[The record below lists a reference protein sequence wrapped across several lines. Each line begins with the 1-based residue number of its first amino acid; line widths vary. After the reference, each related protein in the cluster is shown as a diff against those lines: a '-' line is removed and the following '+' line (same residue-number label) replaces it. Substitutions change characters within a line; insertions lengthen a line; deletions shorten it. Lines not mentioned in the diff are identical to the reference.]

1 MFNVEVA
8 YQTLSNYLIELKELI
23 QEVSDYQWIVAEI
36 AKIGADKNGHYWL
49 ELVEKKDDEIIAQCK
64 AVIWRSQTETIRNFQ
79 LKTGMSLQSGLKI
92 LFLGRATFHEK
103 HGFSIYINQI
113 DPSFTIGEMALKKKE
128 IIDRLTREGLID
140 RNKLI
145 EVPIVIQRIAIVS
158 SATAAGYE
166 DFLNILHH
174 NEYHFKFYTYLFDS
188 FVQGEGAAISMI
200 ESLKQC
206 ASLFKNFDA
215 VVIIRGGGSVVD
227 LHSFNDYE
235 LAKTIALMPLPVF
248 TGIGHTRD
256 ETVADYVA
264 SKSFKTPSELAKFI
278 ISRAF
283 DYYARIEDLR
293 KRILNRVQ
301 SLLKIESGR
310 IDSIKDR
317 FISSTRNSIIRANNE
332 LNIKI
337 NSFHADILKRM
348 NIHRESIHSLKH
360 ELHRK
365 ATMRLRQEEILLN
378 KVKHEIKLKTSHFSS
393 KIRFDFKSSISS
405 LLTKT
410 NNLIRIENLQIDR
423 LKEKL
428 NLLSPENVLKRG
440 YSITYLNGKLLK
452 SAEDVKLGQQL
463 HIKLYKGKITGKV
476 TGKEEE
482 NGELKL
488 F

>member
-1 MFNVEVA
+1 MFNVEVT
-8 YQTLSNYLIELKELI
+8 YQTLSSYLIEIKEFI

-36 AKIGADKNGHYWL
+36 AKIGVDKNGHYWL

-79 LKTGMSLQSGLKI
+79 IKTGMHLQSGLKI

-140 RNKLI
+140 KNKLI
-145 EVPIVIQRIAIVS
+145 EIPLVIQRIAIVS

-166 DFLNILHH
+166 DFLNILHQ
-174 NEYHFKFYTYLFDS
+174 NEYGFKFYTYLFDS
-188 FVQGEGAAISMI
+188 FVQGEGAVSSMI
-200 ESLKQC
+200 EALKNC

-235 LAKTIALMPLPVF
+235 LAKTIAMMPLPVF

-256 ETVADYVA
+256 ETVADFVA

-278 ISRAF
+278 INRAF
-283 DYYARIEDLR
+283 EYYARIEDLR
-293 KRILNRVQ
+293 KRILNRVE
-301 SLLKIESGR
+301 SILKIESGR

-317 FISSTRNSIIRANNE
+317 FISSTRNSILRVNNE
-332 LNIKI
+332 LNISI
-337 NSFHADILKRM
+337 NSFHAVILKRM
-348 NIHRESIHSLKH
+348 NTHRESIHSLKH

-365 ATMRLRQEEILLN
+365 TNMRLRQEEILLN
-378 KVKHEIKLKTSHFSS
+378 KAKHEINLRTSNFCNKIHFYFQS
-393 KIRFDFKSSISS
+393 IISS

-410 NNLIRIENLQIDR
+410 NNLIKIENIQIDR
-423 LKEKL
+423 LREKL

-440 YSITYLNGKLLK
+440 YSITYLNGKVLK
-452 SAEDVKLGQQL
+452 NAEDVKLGQQL

-482 NGELKL
+482 NGEPKL